1 MKKAA
6 KKLSDAQPLRLARTD
21 PRQLSFFGQL
31 HTEELLKG
39 HKHMT
44 NKSKPARTMALQP
57 VADINGAF
65 FGTLAGKKIVV
76 CFHERKRAKVQD
88 RFNSITL
95 RTARIKAAQ
104 AIAKTESLPLFLGV
118 QVRVGTR
125 WDNGWLVSPEL
136 FRKFKQGAS
145 DFSLSE
151 KAREA
156 YVAAKAAV
164 PGVRFTVTKAA

>member
-6 KKLSDAQPLRLARTD
+6 KKLSDAQRLRLVRTD
-21 PRQLSFFGQL
+21 PRQFSFFGQL

-39 HKHMT
+39 HKRMT

-57 VADINGAF
+57 VPDTNGAF

-76 CFHERKRAKVQD
+76 CLHERNRAKAED
-88 RFNSITL
+88 RFNSVTL

-104 AIAKTESLPLFLGV
+104 AIAKTQKLPLFFAV
-118 QVRVGTR
+118 QVRVR
-125 WDNGWLVSPEL
+125 NKWNSGWLTTPEL
-136 FRKFKQGAS
+136 FRRHKQGES
-145 DFSLSE
+145 DFNLSA

-164 PGVRFTVTKAA
+164 PGVRFTITKAA